1 MTSVGLGSILTVIML
16 LRLSS
21 RTIHRLP
28 VLQMATGSR
37 FNATLATLFKSC
49 PSCHQPLTSSVPAC
63 NKCGTIK
70 AIPRDVNCYNILGL
84 PYEPH
89 KFTLDEL
96 DLRNRFRRAQA
107 ACHPDTWTSRGAV
120 SNHEGLL
127 AMHALI
133 PMQDNTEVAQ
143 ELSSQVNNAYQ
154 TLRNPLTRLQYL
166 LELNGVPM
174 EETDKID
181 DMEFLSD
188 VLMARGT
195 IEEAE
200 SIEEVDAVVEETN
213 GECAV
218 LCHQI
223 AIDCSR

>member
-1 MTSVGLGSILTVIML
+1 ML

-107 ACHPDTWTSRGAV
+107 ACHPDTWTSRGA
-120 SNHEGLL
+120 
-127 AMHALI
+127 
-133 PMQDNTEVAQ
+133 DNTEVAQ

-174 EETDKID
+174 DETDKID

-213 GECAV
+213 DKMKTVLKLTEELVAKQDWVGAKKAGIQMTYIDGVNKAAV
-218 LCHQI
+218 EWK
-223 AIDCSR
+223 RNR